1 MAWPRRSLPAGRQP
15 GPLHLFRLAPTQL
28 QYPPPPPFLLTDA
41 PPSSPQGSSMNY
53 KQTATRRS
61 RTVAPL
67 QRSWGAALSSPWR
80 ASLCEPP
87 PAPCLEHL
95 AAPDL
100 PTGVAGCPLPARP
113 EGLGGSQQGEGS
125 PFTPIAKQPPQ
136 PHPLDLPPPSTPDG
150 SGLPK
155 LLLILI
161 PLGLKQTKFP
171 PHQEP
176 LFGGACI
183 FFNDT
188 PVPHLFLPFPMLPT
202 SNRNSDSVLVC
213 LVLCVNEMWK

>member
-1 MAWPRRSLPAGRQP
+1 MAPYALVLGPWLPGGVNGMAQEILPAGRQP
-15 GPLHLFRLAPTQL
+15 RPLHLFRLAPSQL
-28 QYPPPPPFLLTDA
+28 QHPPPPPFLLTDA
-41 PPSSPQGSSMNY
+41 PPSSLQGSSMNY

-61 RTVAPL
+61 RTAAPL

-125 PFTPIAKQPPQ
+125 PFTGIASIGGP
-136 PHPLDLPPPSTPDG
+136 G
-150 SGLPK
+150 
-155 LLLILI
+155 LLLYS
-161 PLGLKQTKFP
+161 KK
-171 PHQEP
+171 
-176 LFGGACI
+176 LF
-183 FFNDT
+183 
-188 PVPHLFLPFPMLPT
+188 
-202 SNRNSDSVLVC
+202 
-213 LVLCVNEMWK
+213 

>member
-15 GPLHLFRLAPTQL
+15 GPLHLFRLAPSQL
-28 QYPPPPPFLLTDA
+28 QHPPPPPFLLTDA
-41 PPSSPQGSSMNY
+41 PSSSLQGSSMNY

-61 RTVAPL
+61 RTAAPL

-113 EGLGGSQQGEGS
+113 EGLGGIPAGGGQSLHPSCQTA
-125 PFTPIAKQPPQ
+125 PPTPWTF
-136 PHPLDLPPPSTPDG
+136 LLPPPLTV
-150 SGLPK
+150 LA
-155 LLLILI
+155 
-161 PLGLKQTKFP
+161 FP
-171 PHQEP
+171 
-176 LFGGACI
+176 
-183 FFNDT
+183 
-188 PVPHLFLPFPMLPT
+188 
-202 SNRNSDSVLVC
+202 NRF
-213 LVLCVNEMWK
+213 